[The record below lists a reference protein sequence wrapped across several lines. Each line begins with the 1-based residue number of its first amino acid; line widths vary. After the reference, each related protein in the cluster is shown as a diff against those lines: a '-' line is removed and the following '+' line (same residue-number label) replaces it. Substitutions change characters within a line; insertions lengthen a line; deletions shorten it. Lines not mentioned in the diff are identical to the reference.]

1 MGKSKKR
8 NLSKSNDK
16 LGISIKRSSAIKTIL
31 NNINTHKNKEE
42 TEKLISLFGITSE
55 ELLEAGA
62 DYEAISAIKYLF
74 L

>member
-16 LGISIKRSSAIKTIL
+16 LCISIKRSSAIKTIL